1 MQTSRASLAEMQ
13 SAEAS
18 GDMELLASLCHK
30 QKLATASVGARSST
44 ELYRALEKASKAA
57 DKPAAKSLLKE
68 LVPLIDEISLF
79 LGEGSDH
86 A

>member
-13 SAEAS
+13 SADAS

-30 QKLATASVGARSST
+30 QKLATTSVGARSST
-44 ELYRALEKASKAA
+44 ELYRALEKASKAD
-57 DKPAAKSLLKE
+57 DKPAAKALLKE